1 MLRKRTPEWMASNYG
16 LLELNEHHKVLRFIT
31 IVSLLTFLP
40 FSIKNVV
47 LGEYVYAALLIT
59 FELSLLLEVYW
70 FYTRQRPMISYLL
83 PVTLLVACGIFAIP
97 ILGINGSYWA
107 FPIAVCV
114 VFVMPTRMSLIF
126 NIIMIVGVAITGYY
140 YFDHYALLRLVG
152 ALSIT
157 AFSSLFVTTSF
168 LNLQDRFKELSI
180 TDSMTGAY
188 NRAQLDAFLGTALE
202 LHQKT
207 GLSST
212 IALIDI
218 DNFKQVNDRFGHDV
232 GDQMIQ
238 SVVRVFKETARPNDF
253 IFRLGGDEF
262 LILYR
267 KSGLKDSYI
276 RLEKLRQKVSELRVH
291 NNLSASIS
299 AGITSSNADINISQ
313 WMKHAD
319 LSLYSAKH
327 NGRNRIVR
335 HKEKCVG

>member
-40 FSIKNVV
+40 FSIKNVI
-47 LGEYVYAALLIT
+47 LGEYFYAALLMT

-70 FYTRQRPMISYLL
+70 FYTRQRSMISYLF
-83 PVTLLVACGIFAIP
+83 PVTLLIACGIFAIP
-97 ILGINGSYWA
+97 VLGINGSFWA
-107 FPIAVCV
+107 FPIAVSV
-114 VFVMPTRMSLIF
+114 VFIMPTKISLAF
-126 NIIMIVGVAITGYY
+126 NVIMVIGITITGYFY
-140 YFDHYALLRLVG
+140 IEHSTLLRIVG

-157 AFSSLFVTTSF
+157 AFFSHFVTTSF
-168 LNLQDRFKELSI
+168 RNLQDRFKELSI

-218 DNFKQVNDRFGHDV
+218 DNFKQVNDKFGHDI
-232 GDQMIQ
+232 GDLMIQ

-276 RLEKLRQKVSELRVH
+276 RLEKLRQQVSELRIH
-291 NNLSASIS
+291 NNLTASIS

-313 WMKHAD
+313 WMKNAD
-319 LSLYSAKH
+319 LSLYTAKH
-327 NGRNRIVR
+327 NGRNRIER
-335 HKEKCVG
+335 YKEEYVS